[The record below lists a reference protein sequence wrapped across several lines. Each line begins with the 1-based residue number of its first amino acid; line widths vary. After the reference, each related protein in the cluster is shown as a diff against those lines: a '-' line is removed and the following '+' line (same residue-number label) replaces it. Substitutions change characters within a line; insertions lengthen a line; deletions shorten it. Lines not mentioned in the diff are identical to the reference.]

1 LGNGLPKGSPLTIN
15 TRFSAD
21 VPPVMVDPQGLREV
35 IWNLCLNAVE
45 AMDHRGTLMVRTAV
59 QRLPP
64 RVLRADAEPLTASHE
79 LIIEVT
85 DTGPGIPPEMKE
97 KIFEPFYSTKKGGT
111 GLGLAT
117 VERLISK
124 HNGRIEVES
133 EPRRGTTMRIHLP
146 LRHAGLSDAGQE

>member
-1 LGNGLPKGSPLTIN
+1 
-15 TRFSAD
+15 
-21 VPPVMVDPQGLREV
+21 
-35 IWNLCLNAVE
+35 
-45 AMDHRGTLMVRTAV
+45 MDHRGTLLVRTAL
-59 QRLPP
+59 QRLPQ
-64 RVLRADAEPLTASHE
+64 RVLRAGAEPLAPCQE

-85 DTGPGIPPEMKE
+85 DTGPGIPPDRKE

-133 EPRRGTTMRIHLP
+133 QPGHGTTMRLHLP
-146 LRHAGLSDAGQE
+146 LLPAGPSDAGQE